1 MNPVRSGK
9 KVQQIVTVV
18 SRASATVSRA
28 SATVSLSYHFL
39 LLPEALEGNNK
50 SFFKISLPL
59 YLNIN
64 SDDTKRKRFL

>member
-9 KVQQIVTVV
+9 EVQQIVTV
-18 SRASATVSRA
+18 VSRA

>member
-1 MNPVRSGK
+1 
-9 KVQQIVTVV
+9 
-18 SRASATVSRA
+18 
-28 SATVSLSYHFL
+28 
-39 LLPEALEGNNK
+39 LPEALEGNNK